1 VSERV
6 TLTLRSPLEESIDLE
21 SIVPD
26 RFAASSEIEI
36 ARLPVWVGRSQ
47 RAIGDYFDVRGD
59 RSAVVRMAGD
69 VTRAHGIGVGMKAGT
84 IEVRGSVGNDTG
96 VGMAGGAIHVRG
108 DAGHRIGAGLP
119 GASRG
124 MTGGEIVVDGS
135 VGDDAGTRMRRG
147 LLFVG
152 GDTGNAPARDIIA
165 GTVLVMGRVG
175 GEPAL
180 GSKRGTLVAGGE
192 IDVPVTYRHACQY
205 RPPHVRLALTYLM
218 RRFGTSVDARF
229 VTGTYDRYCGDAG
242 TVSRG
247 EILRWSHE

>member
-1 VSERV
+1 MSDHV
-6 TLTLRSPLEESIDLE
+6 TLTLRSPLEESVGLE
-21 SIVPD
+21 SVVPD
-26 RFAASSEIEI
+26 RFATSSEIEI
-36 ARLPVWVGRSQ
+36 AQFPVWAGRSQ

-59 RSAVVRMAGD
+59 RSAVVRIAGD
-69 VTRAHGIGVGMKAGT
+69 VRRAYGIGAGMAAGF
-84 IEVRGSVGNDTG
+84 IDILGSVGNDTG
-96 VGMAGGAIHVRG
+96 VGMSGGAIRVRG

-124 MTGGEIVVDGS
+124 MTGGEIVVEGS

-152 GDTGNAPARDIIA
+152 GSTGNAPARDIIA
-165 GTVLVMGRVG
+165 GTVLVLGRVG
-175 GEPAL
+175 SEPAL

-192 IDVPVTYRHACQY
+192 IDVPVTYRHACRY